1 MKKLVVALS
10 AIALALGACAHSADS
25 ANQPGADKS
34 PQAARTDSDMQ
45 AVLDAHAAL
54 GPKPMEKLD
63 PKQARAQP
71 TPADAVM
78 AVLKAQKR
86 GTAPSDLVPGVTHA
100 DRSIPG
106 AAGSIP
112 ARVYTPAGSG
122 PFPVI
127 VYFHG
132 GGWVIGNKEVY
143 DGGARGISKQANAIV
158 ISVDYRLAP
167 ENKFP
172 ASWDDSFAA
181 YQWALQ
187 NAASLKGDPKR
198 MALAGE
204 SAGGGLA
211 LATAIAARDAKVQMP
226 LHVLSV
232 YPIAQ
237 TSTDTA
243 SYNEHA
249 MAKPLNKAMMQWFF
263 GHASRN
269 PNDFKDPRMNLVGA
283 NLSGLPPVTIIN
295 AQIDPLLNDSVMLEA
310 ALKKAGVQV
319 ERREYAGVTHE
330 FFGMAAVVKDAQEA
344 QSFAGQRLRKAFGS

>member
-1 MKKLVVALS
+1 MKKSVFVLS
-10 AIALALGACAHSADS
+10 AICVALAGAVSA
-25 ANQPGADKS
+25 ADKGKALS
-34 PQAARTDSDMQ
+34 GVRADADMQ

-54 GPKPMEKLD
+54 GPKPLEKLD
-63 PKQARAQP
+63 PKAARSGP
-71 TPADAVM
+71 TPTDAVM
-78 AVLKAQKR
+78 SVLKAQKR
-86 GTAPSDLVPGVTHA
+86 STTPTDLVPGVTHN

-106 AAGSIP
+106 ASGSIP
-112 ARVYTPAGSG
+112 ARIYTPAGNG

-187 NAASLKGDPKR
+187 NAASIKGDPKR

-211 LATAIAARDAKVQMP
+211 VATAIAARDAKVQMP
-226 LHVLSV
+226 LHILSV

-237 TSTDTA
+237 TGTDTE
-243 SYNEHA
+243 SYNQHA

-263 GHASRN
+263 GHAVRSAA
-269 PNDFKDPRMNLVGA
+269 DLKDPRMNLVAA
-283 NLSGLPPVTIIN
+283 NLSGLPPVTLVT
-295 AQIDPLLNDSVMLEA
+295 AEIDPLLSDSVMLEA

-319 ERREYAGVTHE
+319 ERRNYEGVTHE
-330 FFGMAAVVKDAQEA
+330 FFGMAAVVKDAQDA
-344 QSFAGQRLRKAFGS
+344 QSYAGQRLRKAFGN